1 MYLIDSESF
10 VYGVKEKAYFI
21 GASASYKFDAFTVA
35 AGINYNS
42 TEQLYANASIE
53 TTTLIPGATLKLAYG
68 PVSKDNVVTTNLL
81 KEKYGKIDATCTIAF

>member
-1 MYLIDSESF
+1 MH
-10 VYGVKEKAYFI
+10 
-21 GASASYKFDAFTVA
+21 
-35 AGINYNS
+35 
-42 TEQLYANASIE
+42 ASIE